1 MTMDISCDIIRDLL
15 PLYAEDMVSNDSRGL
30 VDAHLEGCDPCK
42 KELEL
47 LKHAQKLPVDV
58 DTHALERVS
67 KEIRKRKI
75 LTVLCVIAT
84 IFSLIW
90 SGMAFVLSPIYL
102 NAEQAIEGVE
112 LREDGALAID
122 LADCI
127 MGTGGRKYDNGDIV
141 LATTTSRYNWW
152 RARQEEKKL
161 SGMTEEEIENYV
173 KKLYSKKELSQAD
186 WDRFNSVQTRYCF
199 TDVNGVLTIA
209 YEPDF
214 EGYFADDPFAP
225 YTPAE
230 HTYDLFYVE
239 PGLKEPVLLWDGDDG
254 QIYEDLTSLDFL
266 VQQYLIFFGVS
277 LVITISQLK
286 FLYPLKTL
294 AFPAFSPLRF
304 GPFPSFFPLR
314 EEMRETFFRPSLQ
327 PYPAALRKFAW
338 PLWWRGRKCSSWY
351 LHQNVPAA
359 PAHPWVL
366 PREREGWS
374 YMYASTDGSENH
386 PYPRSSFGSI
396 GIRC

>member
-1 MTMDISCDIIRDLL
+1 MDVSCDIIRDLL

-30 VDAHLEGCDPCK
+30 VEAHLEGCDPCK

-47 LKHAQKLPVDV
+47 LKQAQKLPVDV

-102 NAEQAIEGVE
+102 TAEQAVESVE
-112 LREDGALAID
+112 LREDGALAVD
-122 LADCI
+122 FARGV
-127 MGTGGRKYDNGDIV
+127 MGTWNRQYDNNDFGMS
-141 LATTTSRYNWW
+141 LTTNRYDRW
-152 RARQEEKKL
+152 RARREEKKL
-161 SGMTEEEIENYV
+161 SGMTEKEIENYV

-186 WDRFNSVQTRYCF
+186 WDRFNNVETWYCF
-199 TDVNGVLTIA
+199 ANVNGALTIA

-214 EGYFADDPFAP
+214 EGHFPDDPYAP

-254 QIYEDLTSLDFL
+254 QIYEDLTSLDSL
-266 VQQYLIFFGVS
+266 VQQYLISFGVSFVIGIGAFIAAHFISNRKVSLCLRILGTIAGSIVGAS
-277 LVITISQLK
+277 LVITGGD
-286 FLYPLKTL
+286 FLD
-294 AFPAFSPLRF
+294 SF
-304 GPFPSFFPLR
+304 GNRAVEWSHFI
-314 EEMRETFFRPSLQ
+314 PSLSFSL
-327 PYPAALRKFAW
+327 AITAL
-338 PLWWRGRKCSSWY
+338 LWQWLY
-351 LHQNVPAA
+351 
-359 PAHPWVL
+359 WV
-366 PREREGWS
+366 
-374 YMYASTDGSENH
+374 NH
-386 PYPRSSFGSI
+386 PEKH
-396 GIRC
+396 

>member
-1 MTMDISCDIIRDLL
+1 MDISCDVIRDLL

-30 VDAHLEGCDPCK
+30 VEEHLEGCDPCK

-47 LKHAQKLPVDV
+47 LKQAQKLPVDV
-58 DTHALERVS
+58 DTHGLERVS

-277 LVITISQLK
+277 LVIGIGAFIAAHFIPNRKVSLCLRILGTIAGSIVGASLVITGGDYFDSFGNRALEWSQ
-286 FLYPLKTL
+286 FI
-294 AFPAFSPLRF
+294 
-304 GPFPSFFPLR
+304 
-314 EEMRETFFRPSLQ
+314 PSL
-327 PYPAALRKFAW
+327 PFSLSITAL
-338 PLWWRGRKCSSWY
+338 LWQWLY
-351 LHQNVPAA
+351 
-359 PAHPWVL
+359 WV
-366 PREREGWS
+366 
-374 YMYASTDGSENH
+374 NH
-386 PYPRSSFGSI
+386 PEMH
-396 GIRC
+396 

>member
-1 MTMDISCDIIRDLL
+1 MDISCDIIRDLL
-15 PLYAEDMVSNDSRGL
+15 PLYAEDMASNASREL
-30 VDAHLEGCDPCK
+30 VEEHLEGCDPCK

-47 LKHAQKLPVDV
+47 LKQAQKLPVDV

-90 SGMAFVLSPIYL
+90 SGMVFAVSPIYL
-102 NAEQAIEGVE
+102 TAEQAIEGVE
-112 LREDGALAID
+112 LRKDGALAID
-122 LADCI
+122 LAGDVI
-127 MGTGGRKYDNGDIV
+127 GTAGWQYGSGDMILFV
-141 LATTTSRYNWW
+141 TTSRYDWW
-152 RARQEEKKL
+152 RAKQQEKEL
-161 SGMTEEEIENYV
+161 AGMTGEEIENHI

-214 EGYFADDPFAP
+214 EGHFPDDPYAP

-254 QIYEDLTSLDFL
+254 QIYEDLTSLDSL

-277 LVITISQLK
+277 LVIGIGAFIAAHFISNRKVSLCLRILGTIAGSIVGASLVITGGD
-286 FLYPLKTL
+286 FLD
-294 AFPAFSPLRF
+294 SF
-304 GPFPSFFPLR
+304 GNRAVEWSHFI
-314 EEMRETFFRPSLQ
+314 PSLSFSL
-327 PYPAALRKFAW
+327 AITAL
-338 PLWWRGRKCSSWY
+338 LWQWLY
-351 LHQNVPAA
+351 
-359 PAHPWVL
+359 WV
-366 PREREGWS
+366 
-374 YMYASTDGSENH
+374 NH
-386 PYPRSSFGSI
+386 PEKH
-396 GIRC
+396 